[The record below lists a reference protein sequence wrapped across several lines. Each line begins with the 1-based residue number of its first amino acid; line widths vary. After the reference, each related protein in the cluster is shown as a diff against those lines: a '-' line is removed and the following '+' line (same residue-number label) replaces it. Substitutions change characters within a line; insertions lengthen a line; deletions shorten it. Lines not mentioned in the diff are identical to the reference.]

1 MFSQPSYNR
10 MMPMPYPQYQND
22 LPIQSQVMPQTQFG
36 MQDNVSCYSGTST
49 NTGISQLSSIYI
61 ANQKKKTLTDEII
74 ACLNNSIE
82 NLLPSLAQQS
92 AEMIYKAI
100 LPYIEKQDKE
110 IKELQSQIELLEN
123 VFKSMKFLTK
133 NQNSFKNLSQL
144 STQLTGINSNVENCN
159 LMLENQMSIEKGN
172 YDYRRNQSEKI
183 NQLKE
188 KMCYLKQLLEGE
200 KDKITQ
206 VNSNINGV
214 FSDFIGLKKGINTQ
228 VGNLNKNL
236 KFGKQFY
243 DTGEKNTEYIYQ
255 LENLLE
261 GFYKEVNNND
271 AIKVN
276 NQQMCVGLNEKKN
289 FFKEEKFSF

>member
-1 MFSQPSYNR
+1 MFSQPSFNR
-10 MMPMPYPQYQND
+10 MMPMPYPQFQGD
-22 LPIQSQVMPQTQFG
+22 LPIQTQFPI
-36 MQDNVSCYSGTST
+36 QDNISSYSGTST

-74 ACLNNSIE
+74 SCLNNSIE

-159 LMLENQMSIEKGN
+159 FMLENQMSIEKGN
-172 YDYRRNQSEKI
+172 YEYRRSQNEKI
-183 NQLKE
+183 SQLKE
-188 KMCYLKQLLEGE
+188 KMNYLKKLLEGE
-200 KDKITQ
+200 KDKLSQ

-236 KFGKQFY
+236 KFGKNIY
-243 DTGEKNTEYIYQ
+243 ETEEKSSLYISQ

-261 GFYKEVNNND
+261 GFYKEVNSTNG
-271 AIKVN
+271 IKVN
-276 NQQMCVGLNEKKN
+276 SQQMSDSNVEMSSEKKKN
-289 FFKEEKFSF
+289 IFKEEKFSF

>member
-1 MFSQPSYNR
+1 MFSQPSFNR
-10 MMPMPYPQYQND
+10 MMPMPYPQFQGD
-22 LPIQSQVMPQTQFG
+22 LPIQTQFPI
-36 MQDNVSCYSGTST
+36 QDNISSYSGTST

-74 ACLNNSIE
+74 SCLNNSIE

-159 LMLENQMSIEKGN
+159 FMLENQMSIEKGN
-172 YDYRRNQSEKI
+172 YEYRRSQNEKI
-183 NQLKE
+183 SQLKE
-188 KMCYLKQLLEGE
+188 KMNYLKKLLEGE
-200 KDKITQ
+200 KDKLSQ

-236 KFGKQFY
+236 KFGKNIY
-243 DTGEKNTEYIYQ
+243 ETDEKSSLYISQ

-261 GFYKEVNNND
+261 GFYKEVNSTNG
-271 AIKVN
+271 IKVN
-276 NQQMCVGLNEKKN
+276 SQQMSDSNVEMSSEKKKN
-289 FFKEEKFSF
+289 IFKEEKFSF

>member
-1 MFSQPSYNR
+1 MFSQPSFNR
-10 MMPMPYPQYQND
+10 MMSMPYPQFQGD
-22 LPIQSQVMPQTQFG
+22 LPIQTQFPI
-36 MQDNVSCYSGTST
+36 QDNISSYSGTST

-74 ACLNNSIE
+74 SCLNNSIE

-159 LMLENQMSIEKGN
+159 FMLENQMSIEKGN
-172 YDYRRNQSEKI
+172 YEYRRSQNEKI
-183 NQLKE
+183 SQLKE
-188 KMCYLKQLLEGE
+188 KMNYLKKLLEGE
-200 KDKITQ
+200 KDKLSQ

-236 KFGKQFY
+236 KFGKNIY
-243 DTGEKNTEYIYQ
+243 ETEEKSSLYISQ

-261 GFYKEVNNND
+261 GFYKEVNSTNG
-271 AIKVN
+271 IKVN
-276 NQQMCVGLNEKKN
+276 SQQMSDSNVKMSSGKKKN
-289 FFKEEKFSF
+289 IFKEEKFSF

>member
-1 MFSQPSYNR
+1 
-10 MMPMPYPQYQND
+10 MPYPQFQGD
-22 LPIQSQVMPQTQFG
+22 LPIQSQFPI
-36 MQDNVSCYSGTST
+36 QDNISSYSGTST

-74 ACLNNSIE
+74 SCLNNSIE

-133 NQNSFKNLSQL
+133 NQNSFKSLSQL

-172 YDYRRNQSEKI
+172 YEYRRSQNEKI
-183 NQLKE
+183 NQLKD
-188 KMCYLKQLLEGE
+188 KMNYLKKILEGE
-200 KDKITQ
+200 KDKISQ

-214 FSDFIGLKKGINTQ
+214 FSDFIGLKKGIDTQ

-236 KFGKQFY
+236 KFGKNIY
-243 DTGEKNTEYIYQ
+243 ETEEKSSLYISQ

-261 GFYKEVNNND
+261 GFYKEVNNTNG
-271 AIKVN
+271 IKVN
-276 NQQMCVGLNEKKN
+276 SQQMSDSNVEMKALNPEKKN
-289 FFKEEKFSF
+289 IFKEEKFSF

>member
-1 MFSQPSYNR
+1 MFSQPSFNR
-10 MMPMPYPQYQND
+10 MMPMPYPQFQGD
-22 LPIQSQVMPQTQFG
+22 LPIQTQFPI
-36 MQDNVSCYSGTST
+36 QDNISSYSGTST

-74 ACLNNSIE
+74 SCLNNSIE

-159 LMLENQMSIEKGN
+159 FMLENQMSIEKGN
-172 YDYRRNQSEKI
+172 YEYRRSQNEKI
-183 NQLKE
+183 SQLKE
-188 KMCYLKQLLEGE
+188 KMNYLKKLLEGE
-200 KDKITQ
+200 KDKLSQ

-236 KFGKQFY
+236 KFGKNIY
-243 DTGEKNTEYIYQ
+243 ETEEKSSLYISQ

-261 GFYKEVNNND
+261 GFYKEVNSTNG
-271 AIKVN
+271 IKVN
-276 NQQMCVGLNEKKN
+276 SQQMSDSNVEMSSEKKKN
-289 FFKEEKFSF
+289 IFKEEKFSL